1 MNQYARVCDLIADGP
16 ALEVADFTPW
26 TGNHPEDILS
36 EQTAKQGY
44 YDRTQVSQNE
54 SNTARP
60 ALYAQL
66 KHRTGLQ
73 MLSFV
78 FAGALE
84 KRQNHNAIH
93 APSTFK
99 PPPRVTLTDNKR
111 EAWLRDLA
119 DSSVPLRRLS
129 RTIPHG
135 IRGKVLLDQCLGK
148 RIPVARAVWLAKC
161 VGANEIRAFKRKGTS
176 GALAVGLEAK
186 WVRDWTTNVQQFV
199 EEVFGSPKSPNW
211 KAKMTYAYAE
221 SLSLLWSKLTIS
233 QGWVDCPSVLRE
245 SSRPRSLH

>member
-1 MNQYARVCDLIADGP
+1 MNSDLSKSNTP
-16 ALEVADFTPW
+16 ANGTFLELADFTPW
-26 TGNHPEDILS
+26 TGNHPEDVLN

-60 ALYAQL
+60 ALYSQL
-66 KHRTGLQ
+66 KHRTGLH
-73 MLSFV
+73 MLSSV
-78 FAGALE
+78 FTAALE
-84 KRQNHNAIH
+84 KRQNNNTIH

-119 DSSVPLRRLS
+119 NPSVPLRKLS

-135 IRGKVLLDQCLGK
+135 IRGKVLLEQCLGK
-148 RIPVARAVWLAKC
+148 WIPVARAVWLAKC

-199 EEVFGSPKSPNW
+199 EGVFSSPKSADW
-211 KAKMTYAYAE
+211 KARITYA
-221 SLSLLWSKLTIS
+221 
-233 QGWVDCPSVLRE
+233 
-245 SSRPRSLH
+245 